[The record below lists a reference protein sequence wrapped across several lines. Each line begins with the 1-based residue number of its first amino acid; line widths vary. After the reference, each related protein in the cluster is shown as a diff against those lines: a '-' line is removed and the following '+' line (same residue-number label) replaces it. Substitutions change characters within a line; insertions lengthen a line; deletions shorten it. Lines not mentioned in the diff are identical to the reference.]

1 MLRLRAAC
9 FFMGIKMLL
18 VKGISWELS
27 EEISIKKYLPI
38 QSSISSFSENIRGGL
53 ILTLS
58 FPDDINNHE
67 ELLF

>member
-1 MLRLRAAC
+1 
-9 FFMGIKMLL
+9 MLL